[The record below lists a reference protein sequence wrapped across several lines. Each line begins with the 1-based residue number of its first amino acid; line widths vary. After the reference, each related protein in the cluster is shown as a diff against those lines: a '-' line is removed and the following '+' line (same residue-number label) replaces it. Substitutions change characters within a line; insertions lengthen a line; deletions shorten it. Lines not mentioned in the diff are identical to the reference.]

1 MSTMGLALCIGGLEF
16 RIEGSPSLL
25 DTAAARYAAFVVEES
40 SFPVT
45 LAAGEAC
52 RNVPIVIESRGRV
65 AANASAHAR
74 PIGVSRSAGD
84 AIVLSGGARG
94 IYHVGAR
101 QGFVEDAVDLVP
113 VDALIRI
120 ALSTVLPLE
129 GSLLLHAAAVPRRE
143 GEGVVLCGASG
154 AGKSTA
160 NSSLGGGCDE
170 LSVIHLSDRGD
181 VELWS
186 TPFWHGRRF
195 RARCAEVFCLSRSG
209 EARIERAGG
218 SASVRL
224 LARHV
229 IRYVVDPELERAILR
244 LVAGVCDRIPIREA
258 ACPEGA
264 AFIPFLTRQLGWK
277 EAV

>member
-1 MSTMGLALCIGGLEF
+1 MCLAMRIAGLEF
-16 RIEGSPSLL
+16 RIEGDLPILDAAMERYAPFGAEEPSL
-25 DTAAARYAAFVVEES
+25 
-40 SFPVT
+40 PVS
-45 LAAGEAC
+45 G
-52 RNVPIVIESRGRV
+52 RPIVIEARGELTTTASSYTRQPISLSRGE
-65 AANASAHAR
+65 
-74 PIGVSRSAGD
+74 AGD

-101 QGFVEDAVDLVP
+101 HGFVEHASDLAP
-113 VDALIRI
+113 VDALMRI

-129 GSLLLHAAAVPRRE
+129 GGLLLHAAAVGRQE
-143 GEGVVLCGASG
+143 GEGVALCGASG

-170 LSVIHLSDRGD
+170 LAVIRWSEGQD

-195 RARCAEVFCLSRSG
+195 RARCSEVWCLSRSCQ
-209 EARIERAGG
+209 ARVQRAGG
-218 SASVRL
+218 AAAVRL

-229 IRYVVDPELERAILR
+229 IRYVVDPVLEHAILR
-244 LVAGVCDRIPIREA
+244 LVAGVVDRIPIREA

-264 AFIPFLTRQLGWK
+264 AFIPFLTKQLGWK
-277 EAV
+277 EA

>member
-1 MSTMGLALCIGGLEF
+1 MGLPLCIGGLEL
-16 RIEGSPSLL
+16 RIEGSPPFL
-25 DTAAARYAAFVVEES
+25 DAAMERYAAFTADES
-40 SFPVT
+40 SLSVS
-45 LAAGEAC
+45 G
-52 RNVPIVIESRGRV
+52 RPIVIEARGELTASASSYTRQPISLSRGE
-65 AANASAHAR
+65 
-74 PIGVSRSAGD
+74 AGD

-94 IYHVGAR
+94 IYHVDAR

-113 VDALIRI
+113 VDALMRL

-129 GSLLLHAAAVPRRE
+129 GSLLLHAAAVRRQE
-143 GEGVVLCGASG
+143 GEGVALCGASG

-170 LSVIHLSDRGD
+170 LAVIRLAEEGN

-195 RARCAEVFCLSRSG
+195 QARCSEVLCLSRSG
-209 EARIERAGG
+209 EARIQRASG
-218 SASVRL
+218 SAAVRL

-229 IRYVVDPELERAILR
+229 MRYVVDPELERAILR

-264 AFIPFLTRQLGWK
+264 AFIPFLTKQLGWK

>member
-1 MSTMGLALCIGGLEF
+1 MDLGLRIGGLGL
-16 RIEGSPSLL
+16 RIEG
-25 DTAAARYAAFVVEES
+25 AAAFLDAAMERYAGFGAEES
-40 SFPVT
+40 SLRV
-45 LAAGEAC
+45 GGK
-52 RNVPIVIESRGRV
+52 PIVIEVSGKLTSDTTSSSYLRQPIRLSR
-65 AANASAHAR
+65 
-74 PIGVSRSAGD
+74 D
-84 AIVLSGGARG
+84 TEDEIVLSGGARG
-94 IYHVGAR
+94 IYFVGAR
-101 QGFVEDAVDLVP
+101 HGFVEDAVDLVP
-113 VDALIRI
+113 VDALMRL

-129 GSLLLHAAAVPRRE
+129 RSLLLHAAAVRGQE

-170 LSVIHLSDRGD
+170 LAVIRLAEEGN

-186 TPFWHGRRF
+186 TPFWQGRRF
-195 RARCAEVFCLSRSG
+195 QARCSEVLCLSRGG
-209 EARIERAGG
+209 EARIQRASG
-218 SASVRL
+218 AAAVRL

-229 IRYVVDPELERAILR
+229 MRYVVDPELERAILR